1 MSDYERGPYTPP
13 SETPLAFDP
22 RRPVR
27 GSGPVPVTLI
37 VSGVVLA
44 VLIGAVAFLY
54 RGGFKSPSDTNAAV
68 GAPLA
73 QIKGPAPGDATN
85 EAAPGL
91 TIYKT
96 DSTGSPIPSNA
107 APAFVPG
114 PEAPLPRT
122 ATPKPVTPVNGQA
135 LKPATPQTVAL
146 APPPPAVTQAPAPH
160 VAPPPIPV
168 KAAPKPTAGGAWVQI
183 GAFSSTA
190 LAEKGWNDVARLK
203 PGAMGGKGIQVENV
217 DKDGHTMYRTFV
229 TGFASHDAA
238 LAFCADLKA
247 AGHACLVK

>member
-1 MSDYERGPYTPP
+1 MSDYDRGPYTPP

-37 VSGVVLA
+37 VSGVVLL
-44 VLIGAVAFLY
+44 VLVAAVAFLY
-54 RGGFKSPSDTNAAV
+54 RGAFTTPSDTNATV

-73 QIKGPAPGDATN
+73 QIKGPAPGDTAAS

-96 DSTGSPIPSNA
+96 DSKGSPIPTNA
-107 APAFVPG
+107 APAFVPE
-114 PEAPLPRT
+114 PEKPLPR
-122 ATPKPVTPVNGQA
+122 AVTPKPVTPVAGQG

-146 APPPPAVTQAPAPH
+146 AAPPAAPVPAQPH

-168 KAAPKPTAGGAWVQI
+168 NIAIA
-183 GAFSSTA
+183 
-190 LAEKGWNDVARLK
+190 
-203 PGAMGGKGIQVENV
+203 
-217 DKDGHTMYRTFV
+217 
-229 TGFASHDAA
+229 
-238 LAFCADLKA
+238 
-247 AGHACLVK
+247 